1 MKIETTAKYLLSLA
15 LIFCLNSAWAHSF
28 NILYIAPFSDPAG
41 QSALRGFL
49 LATGEEDAHEAEESD
64 GHLGGL
70 DSYIFKLD
78 HMPGEAPGT
87 EQLGIMVQENEFLFA
102 AGIISDTRKK
112 MLEDNGIVVVN
123 PVSSNF
129 WAASIAH
136 PAQIKLIN
144 GGGFSSAFEAVSGYP
159 PDLQAIQGYLTARI
173 IAAVVRNADQ
183 QTLSSP
189 GELTKAV
196 ELVLQKSAL

>member
-49 LATGEEDAHEAEESD
+49 LATREEDAHEAEESD

-78 HMPGEAPGT
+78 HMAGEAPGP
-87 EQLGIMVQENEFLFA
+87 EQLAAIVQESEILFVT
-102 AGIISDTRKK
+102 GVMSDATKN
-112 MLEDNGIVVVN
+112 MFEDNGIVVVD
-123 PVSSNF
+123 PVSSKF
-129 WAASIAH
+129 WTASIAQ
-136 PAQIKLIN
+136 PDQIKLMD
-144 GGGFSSAFEAVSGYP
+144 GDGFSNAFEAVSGYP
-159 PDLQAIQGYLTARI
+159 PDLQAIHGYLTARI

-189 GELTKAV
+189 RELTKAV
-196 ELVLQKSAL
+196 ELVLQKTAL